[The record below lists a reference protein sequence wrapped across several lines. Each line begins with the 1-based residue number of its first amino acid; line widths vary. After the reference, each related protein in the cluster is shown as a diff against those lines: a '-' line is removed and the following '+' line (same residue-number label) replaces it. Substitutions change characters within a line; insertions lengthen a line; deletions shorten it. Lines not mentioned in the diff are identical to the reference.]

1 MTVGVQ
7 FAHAPMAK
15 GSKFSIRVRDV
26 THLEGV
32 LLGATKVINL
42 PQGP

>member
-7 FAHAPMAK
+7 FAHVPLAK

-26 THLEGV
+26 AHLEGV
-32 LLGATKVINL
+32 LLGATKL
-42 PQGP
+42 